1 MGKVHIACCGST
13 RSTPW
18 PGHCGMSNR
27 DSASPIDAAPTHK
40 PPLGALLEVAGLW
53 WLILCA
59 GVLLIAVLL
68 LRVYGTEVN
77 HIQHARVSLTVTE
90 LQESIETDIA
100 LGLDLSENRAIQ
112 AQLERALAADP
123 ALHAIEVV
131 RKDGV
136 ALFSTDRGAIGESWQ
151 PAVAVAAAQGEQQR
165 RQWTAT
171 LGGEAITGVLLQNAF
186 GEVVGH
192 VSATYAAPP
201 SRISLQ
207 ALRNATPLWLATAAV
222 MLALAIAAVL
232 AARWA
237 LKPQYRYLHDEQN
250 TAMAQALASAQAVRT
265 RMDDCITTLDESE
278 ASQ

>member
-1 MGKVHIACCGST
+1 
-13 RSTPW
+13 
-18 PGHCGMSNR
+18 MSNR

-151 PAVAVAAAQGEQQR
+151 PAVAVAAPASLVVFEGL
-165 RQWTAT
+165 QW
-171 LGGEAITGVLLQNAF
+171 LGGKGLDAGRDFQVLQVQEN
-186 GEVVGH
+186 
-192 VSATYAAPP
+192 
-201 SRISLQ
+201 Q
-207 ALRNATPLWLATAAV
+207 
-222 MLALAIAAVL
+222 
-232 AARWA
+232 
-237 LKPQYRYLHDEQN
+237 K
-250 TAMAQALASAQAVRT
+250 
-265 RMDDCITTLDESE
+265 
-278 ASQ
+278 